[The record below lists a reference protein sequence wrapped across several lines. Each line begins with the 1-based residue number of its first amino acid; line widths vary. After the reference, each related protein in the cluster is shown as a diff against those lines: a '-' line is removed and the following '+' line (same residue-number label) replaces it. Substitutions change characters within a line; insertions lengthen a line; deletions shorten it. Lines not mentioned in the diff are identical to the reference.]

1 MGKTQKKLSTHKRRS
16 LKKRNKGGNLFGDA
30 AVFGDAA
37 ELALGASHLRNV
49 YYVDWLEERLILHF
63 KDMNWLKSTREK
75 FAYDKT
81 SMLSFPQSILTKYC
95 GREPEDKQAISPAF
109 AQAQCPLD
117 INRVLNKGVRVGVGA
132 AAAAAAQKVVNN
144 KGVVANN
151 MQQQPFQ
158 NRNRKPFQQPQPQP
172 KQPQPKQPQP
182 KQPQPSF

>member
-1 MGKTQKKLSTHKRRS
+1 MGKTQKKLSTHKRKS

-63 KDMNWLKSTREK
+63 KDMNWLKSTRQK

-95 GREPEDKQAISPAF
+95 GRKPEDKQAISPAF

-117 INRVLNKGVRVGVGA
+117 INKVLNKGLGVGVGVG
-132 AAAAAAQKVVNN
+132 AAAAAQKVVNN
-144 KGVVANN
+144 KGVAANN
-151 MQQQPFQ
+151 MQQKALQ
-158 NRNRKPFQQPQPQP
+158 NRNRKPLQNRNRKPLQQPQQQQQPQP
-172 KQPQPKQPQP
+172 
-182 KQPQPSF
+182 SY

>member
-1 MGKTQKKLSTHKRRS
+1 
-16 LKKRNKGGNLFGDA
+16 
-30 AVFGDAA
+30 
-37 ELALGASHLRNV
+37 
-49 YYVDWLEERLILHF
+49 
-63 KDMNWLKSTREK
+63 MNWLKSTREK

-95 GREPEDKQAISPAF
+95 GRKPEDKQAISPAF

-151 MQQQPFQ
+151 MQQPFQ
-158 NRNRKPFQQPQPQP
+158 NRNRKPFQQQQP
-172 KQPQPKQPQP
+172 KQPQPQP

>member
-1 MGKTQKKLSTHKRRS
+1 MSKTQKKLSTHKRRS
-16 LKKRNKGGNLFGDA
+16 LKKRNKGGNLLENA
-30 AVFGDAA
+30 AGA
-37 ELALGASHLRNV
+37 ALGISHLRNV

-95 GREPEDKQAISPAF
+95 GRKPEDKQAISPAF

-151 MQQQPFQ
+151 MQQPFQ
-158 NRNRKPFQQPQPQP
+158 NRNRKPFQQQQP
-172 KQPQPKQPQP
+172 KQPQPQP

>member
-1 MGKTQKKLSTHKRRS
+1 MGKTQKKLSTHKRKS

-117 INRVLNKGVRVGVGA
+117 INKVLNKGLGVGVG
-132 AAAAAAQKVVNN
+132 AAAAAQKVVNN
-144 KGVVANN
+144 KGVAANN
-151 MQQQPFQ
+151 MQQKALQ
-158 NRNRKPFQQPQPQP
+158 NRNRKPLQNRNRKPLQQPQQQQQQPQP
-172 KQPQPKQPQP
+172 
-182 KQPQPSF
+182 SY